1 MRDEQN
7 AHPHPEKG
15 VHVMLRKITFALV
28 TAIALGGAPLT
39 PASARGFDGGWH
51 GGGYGYRG
59 FSYDRS
65 YDSYNYS
72 YESGWH
78 FSRSHRW

>member
-39 PASARGFDGGWH
+39 PASARGFDEEVVQLIVL
-51 GGGYGYRG
+51 
-59 FSYDRS
+59 DVQ
-65 YDSYNYS
+65 
-72 YESGWH
+72 
-78 FSRSHRW
+78 